1 MADPVGLQ
9 AWLPSTPGNQFQ
21 LPSGDS
27 PKTHSFFFFPPPLSK
42 DTCLIMEDMYTN
54 HRSLNWNKSWL
65 PAQYKK
71 LRSRHLGL

>member
-27 PKTHSFFFFPPPLSK
+27 PKTNSFFFFPPPLSK
-42 DTCLIMEDMYTN
+42 DTCLIMEDMNTN
-54 HRSLNWNKSWL
+54 HRSHSITT
-65 PAQYKK
+65 
-71 LRSRHLGL
+71 LGWKNFQKDP